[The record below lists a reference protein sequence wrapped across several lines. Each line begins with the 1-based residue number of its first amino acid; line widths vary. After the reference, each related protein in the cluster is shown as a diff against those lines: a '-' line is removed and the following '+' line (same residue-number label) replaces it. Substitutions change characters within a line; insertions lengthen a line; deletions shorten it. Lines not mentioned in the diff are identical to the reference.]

1 MNYYLFLKNGGYLYI
16 FTLPFFYYQ
25 YYLLGFIFFLK
36 TFPANYYHTFK
47 NLYKYPNLY
56 QFKHFIRF
64 TDTGHYAALLLYY
77 NHNYIP
83 ISHNITFVI
92 TFMFWTAKYFF
103 NMTDDTI
110 NHPDIITIMHKI
122 HSILNHSIYYL
133 FSLYYCLN
141 NKNVT
146 FDNNSLFYSYI
157 WVFSWLFFIYIPW
170 FYLTND
176 YVYSVLQP
184 NNKYRIYILLFALYM
199 VYLSNEFGKLI
210 TNL

>member
-1 MNYYLFLKNGGYLYI
+1 MNYELFLKNGGYLYF

-25 YYLLGFIFFLK
+25 QYLLGFIFLLK
-36 TFPANYYHTFK
+36 TFPANYYYTFK
-47 NLYKYPNLY
+47 NHYKHPNLY

-77 NHNYIP
+77 NNNYIP

-92 TFMFWTAKYFF
+92 TIMFWIAKYFF
-103 NMTDDTI
+103 NMKDDTI
-110 NHPDIITIMHKI
+110 NHSDIIEILHII
-122 HSILNHSIYYL
+122 HCTLNHSVYYL

-141 NKNVT
+141 DKNVT

-157 WVFSWLFFIYIPW
+157 WVLSWFFFIYIPW

-210 TNL
+210 TIL